1 MVSLLPILQKVNEA
15 RNYCLTATLKGDG
28 YREIT
33 AKGQVR
39 SLNENW
45 KEIIANG
52 EETVKIDVELAKK
65 NNPIGFDPQQNNGA
79 DDLPEIAR
87 PKRSMDE
94 ESGKENE
101 QFYRYFK
108 VGKRR

>member
-1 MVSLLPILQKVNEA
+1 MVKYFFQSQPNSE
-15 RNYCLTATLKGDG
+15 
-28 YREIT
+28 REDSTFPPPLIY
-33 AKGQVR
+33 ASEGRYGKR
-39 SLNENW
+39 SD
-45 KEIIANG
+45 
-52 EETVKIDVELAKK
+52 EEEKK